1 MQYIDAAAVE
11 AMAEPFTVLDV
22 KCPLNFAAVITPAP
36 SICPGPPARSI
47 KDLAHGKLY
56 LVPDDAEGGAEIA
69 AHILCQAGFNVRI
82 VGCGRGYLRPAGWL
96 KPQANLVL
104 WPPLLFGAAL

>member
-1 MQYIDAAAVE
+1 MLTDGVIKRLTEEDFNELIRRPVMQYIDAAAVE

-47 KDLAHGKLY
+47 KR
-56 LVPDDAEGGAEIA
+56 PRPR
-69 AHILCQAGFNVRI
+69 QAV
-82 VGCGRGYLRPAGWL
+82 
-96 KPQANLVL
+96 
-104 WPPLLFGAAL
+104 FGAG